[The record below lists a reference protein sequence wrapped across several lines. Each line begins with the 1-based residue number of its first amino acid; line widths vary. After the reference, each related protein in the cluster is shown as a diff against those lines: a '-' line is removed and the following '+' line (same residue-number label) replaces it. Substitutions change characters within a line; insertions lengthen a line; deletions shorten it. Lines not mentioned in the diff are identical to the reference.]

1 MSYYPTFLILDSR
14 APTLLFCHRNM
25 NLSAK
30 AIASSYVHA
39 SVVVVSAIVVANA
52 PRGV

>member
-1 MSYYPTFLILDSR
+1 
-14 APTLLFCHRNM
+14 M

-30 AIASSYVHA
+30 AIASSNVHA

-52 PRGV
+52 PRGN